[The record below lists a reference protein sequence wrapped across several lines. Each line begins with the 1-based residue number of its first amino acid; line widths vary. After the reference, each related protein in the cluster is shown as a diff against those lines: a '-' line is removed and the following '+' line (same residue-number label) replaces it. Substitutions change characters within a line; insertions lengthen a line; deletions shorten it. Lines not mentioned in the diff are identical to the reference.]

1 MVDISDD
8 HYELDISRAR
18 SLLGWEPKHSLRDTL
33 PRMVEA
39 LKADPFGW
47 YRANK
52 LNAARMAG
60 ARVEAE
66 QQKQAEEDP
75 LWHHE
80 MLRKHMASMGRKIG
94 RASCRERV
102 CQSV

>member
-1 MVDISDD
+1 
-8 HYELDISRAR
+8 
-18 SLLGWEPKHSLRDTL
+18 
-33 PRMVEA
+33 MVEA

-80 MLRKHMASMGRKIG
+80 MLRKHMASMGRMHFDMLWVHFLNVLLGAWLATSPFVFG
-94 RASCRERV
+94 RSEERRVGKECVSTCRSRWAP
-102 CQSV
+102 